1 MSLIIAVFV
10 AIASLVAGNLLWFNL
25 SNDGLLSGLSAT
37 SSACLFVCCSA
48 WQRSL
53 LPNITDLTDNPLF

>member
-25 SNDGLLSGLSAT
+25 SNDGLLWVTVGLVGHIV
-37 SSACLFVCCSA
+37 CLLVG
-48 WQRSL
+48 L
-53 LPNITDLTDNPLF
+53 LFSMAAVSIAQHDRLHK

>member
-25 SNDGLLSGLSAT
+25 SNDGLLWAIVGLVGYIV
-37 SSACLFVCCSA
+37 CLLVCLLFSMA
-48 WQRSL
+48 AVSL
-53 LPNITDLTDNPLF
+53 AQHNRLNR

>member
-25 SNDGLLSGLSAT
+25 SNDGLLLAIVGLVGYIV
-37 SSACLFVCCSA
+37 CLLVCLSFSMA
-48 WQRSL
+48 AVSIAQHNRL
-53 LPNITDLTDNPLF
+53 HK

>member
-25 SNDGLLSGLSAT
+25 SNDGLLLAIVGLVGYIV
-37 SSACLFVCCSA
+37 CLLVCLLFSMA
-48 WQRSL
+48 AVSL
-53 LPNITDLTDNPLF
+53 AQHSRLNR

>member
-25 SNDGLLSGLSAT
+25 SNDGLLWAVIGLVGHIV
-37 SSACLFVCCSA
+37 CLLVCLLFCMA
-48 WQRSL
+48 AVSL
-53 LPNITDLTDNPLF
+53 AQHNRLNR

>member
-25 SNDGLLSGLSAT
+25 SNDGLLWAVVGAIGYIV
-37 SSACLFVCCSA
+37 CLLVCLLFSMA
-48 WQRSL
+48 AVSL
-53 LPNITDLTDNPLF
+53 AQHNRLTR

>member
-25 SNDGLLSGLSAT
+25 SNDGFLWAVIGLVGYIVCLLVCLLFCMAAVSLAQHNRLSK
-37 SSACLFVCCSA
+37 
-48 WQRSL
+48 
-53 LPNITDLTDNPLF
+53 

>member
-25 SNDGLLSGLSAT
+25 SNDGLLWAVVGLVGYIV
-37 SSACLFVCCSA
+37 CLLVCLLFSMA
-48 WQRSL
+48 AVSL
-53 LPNITDLTDNPLF
+53 AQHNRLNR

>member
-25 SNDGLLSGLSAT
+25 SNDGLLWAVIGLVGYIV
-37 SSACLFVCCSA
+37 CLLVC
-48 WQRSL
+48 L
-53 LPNITDLTDNPLF
+53 LFCMAAASIAQHNRLDR